1 MKIIEIEPI
10 LLERR
15 LKEPVNWPTGSS
27 EISKL
32 TLLKVTTDDDLIGWG
47 TAPDI
52 QSIDNIK
59 SIFIGQDPFDREALW
74 EKIGWRGTFQSRRL
88 MQTLSGINIALYDII
103 GKAINQPVYKI
114 LGGAQHKNIKT
125 YMNGL
130 YFNTDEK
137 IKKIVAEQLDRGFT
151 AVKLKIGYPKGIKK
165 DIEKVEMLRKEFGYD
180 IDILVDACRINWNAN
195 TAIKIGREL
204 EKYQVYWLEEPLPQ
218 DDIDGYVEIT
228 RALDIMITGLEGICT
243 RYEFRNPITRRAID
257 VVMADLGICG
267 GIDESRK
274 IASMASAY
282 TIPFS
287 PHGGDI
293 IKTVASLHVSAT
305 VSNFLILE
313 YTTIPP
319 EWLSEDLLEDP
330 LNFKKGYLKLPS
342 KPGLG
347 INLNEKIIERERI
360 N

>member
-15 LKEPVNWPTGSS
+15 LKEPVSWPTGFS
-27 EISKL
+27 EIRKL
-32 TLLKVTTDDDLIGWG
+32 TLLKVTTDNDLIGWG

-52 QSIDNIK
+52 QSIDSIK
-59 SIFIGQDPFDREALW
+59 SIFIGQDPFEREALW

-103 GKAINQPVYKI
+103 GKAINQPVYKV
-114 LGGAQHKNIKT
+114 LGGAQYKEIKT

-137 IKKIVAEQLDRGFT
+137 IKKIVAEQLDRGFK
-151 AVKLKIGYPKGIKK
+151 AVKLKIGYPKGIRK

-243 RYEFRNPITRRAID
+243 RYEFRDPIKRRAID

-313 YTTIPP
+313 YTTVPP

-330 LNFKKGYLKLPS
+330 LNFKDGYLKLPS

-347 INLNEKIIERERI
+347 ISLNEKIIERERI